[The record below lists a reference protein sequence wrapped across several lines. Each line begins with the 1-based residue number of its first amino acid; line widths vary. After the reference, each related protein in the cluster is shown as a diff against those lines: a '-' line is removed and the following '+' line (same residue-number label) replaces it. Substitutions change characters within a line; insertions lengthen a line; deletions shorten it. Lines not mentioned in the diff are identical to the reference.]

1 MPEQS
6 SVAMLKARSKSSK
19 SFSKREAAPSP
30 LILTTT
36 VADTVDVPTKSPS
49 KRGSLVRMIR
59 KRGLAWFDGSV
70 LRSIVDKQCRDRHN
84 KISWMEKIAELN
96 THTGCTTLF
105 YMHPSRLRS
114 ILTGMHNCEHIQVS

>member
-6 SVAMLKARSKSSK
+6 SVAMLKERSKSSK

-84 KISWMEKIAELN
+84 KISWMESK
-96 THTGCTTLF
+96 HQ
-105 YMHPSRLRS
+105 
-114 ILTGMHNCEHIQVS
+114 IQI